1 MKDILWMFERLLHD
15 KLYTKRKKCE
25 FPKQEVEYL
34 GHIVKDGHM
43 LIGPTRTE
51 AI

>member
-1 MKDILWMFERLLHD
+1 MRGSVATSSMLK
-15 KLYTKRKKCE
+15 KKKCK
-25 FPKQEVEYL
+25 FSKQEVEYL

-43 LIGPTRTE
+43 LVDPTKIE